1 MIVNANSSLVL
12 AEFANTLAA
21 AARIESD
28 PIAGRTFDS
37 TLRYLYNLC
46 GEYDVNLDG
55 LRRAAMFLEGS
66 YMGPTETQPQ
76 QETNPEFKIVEDGD
90 VPQDE

>member
-66 YMGPTETQPQ
+66 YMGPTEAQPQ
-76 QETNPEFKIVEDGD
+76 QETNPEFKVVEDEG

>member
-28 PIAGRTFDS
+28 PIASRTFDS
-37 TLRYLYNLC
+37 TLRYLYSLC

-66 YMGPTETQPQ
+66 YMGPTEAQPQ
-76 QETNPEFKIVEDGD
+76 QETSPEFKVVEDGD